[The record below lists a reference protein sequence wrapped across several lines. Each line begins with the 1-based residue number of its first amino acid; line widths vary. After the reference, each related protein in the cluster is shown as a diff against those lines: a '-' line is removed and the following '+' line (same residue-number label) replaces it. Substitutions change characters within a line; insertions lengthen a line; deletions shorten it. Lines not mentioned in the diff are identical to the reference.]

1 MQRKT
6 ARRRS
11 LFRCEKFSFF
21 HVSTHSPPK
30 VAAPCPLRLCIALAF
45 QHTATR
51 RWLRSYLWLLRGR
64 EMCFNTQPPEGGCL
78 HFTPQPVGKLSFNTQ
93 PPEGGCVI
101 FCVWVSNTKCFNTQ
115 PPEGGCLFS
124 ACWRFQHHPVSTHSH
139 PKVAAKDW
147 RTYGRKS

>member
-30 VAAPCPLRLCIALAF
+30 VAAPCPLRLCIALAFQHTATRRWLRLRLNYHLPPHQFQHTATRRWLPSKSNSVSMAAEF

-101 FCVWVSNTKCFNTQ
+101 FCV
-115 PPEGGCLFS
+115 
-124 ACWRFQHHPVSTHSH
+124 
-139 PKVAAKDW
+139 
-147 RTYGRKS
+147 